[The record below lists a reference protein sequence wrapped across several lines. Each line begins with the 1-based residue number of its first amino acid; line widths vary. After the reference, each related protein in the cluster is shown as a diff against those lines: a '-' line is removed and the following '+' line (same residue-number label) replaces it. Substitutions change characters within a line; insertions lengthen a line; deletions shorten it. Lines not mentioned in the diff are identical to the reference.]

1 MIISISVIGT
11 CFFQRDKNKLLIEVL
26 ALSVCLKF
34 ITEGSYSTA
43 LVLFTIYLFKLN
55 LFKKNDKGRN
65 LLSDSAQKQVRLLL
79 IFYAIGVFSLLI
91 IKKLNESITFSDHD
105 FSFGAICLLI
115 TVYLFVF
122 RRIYE

>member
-1 MIISISVIGT
+1 M
-11 CFFQRDKNKLLIEVL
+11 L